1 MAEGDYALLLKFA
14 EAFDPGFHL
23 QYEKL
28 IEVLEAL
35 IKLQRLN
42 INDMRESVGFNG
54 VKGVNS
60 RRSPWSCCRTRAEAH
75 TSTEEANA

>member
-14 EAFDPGFHL
+14 GAFDPGFHL

-42 INDMRESVGFNG
+42 INDIRKSVDFNG
-54 VKGVNS
+54 VKSVNS
-60 RRSPWSCCRTRAEAH
+60 RRSSWS
-75 TSTEEANA
+75 